1 MESCST
7 APTVLIV
14 DDEPAIL
21 AELDALARRSG
32 YRTVTAATAEDA
44 LDAVADDPAIGIVM
58 TDVYLPAIDGM
69 EFISI
74 LDTLYG
80 QTRPLQF
87 SVMTGNA
94 SLELVVQAMRL
105 KAVDFLRKPAS
116 RHQCQLALARAS
128 ARWAE
133 AARANGNAVAAT
145 PELPA
150 RDSAELRAAAALTP
164 DAVSQIIAARRQ
176 RLRFFEDEAITEE
189 VWDMLL
195 EVLLCKLQGSRVSI
209 SSLGFAVGVPISTTL
224 RWVRDLTDKGILE
237 RVYDPDDGRRSFV
250 ELSADTE
257 RRMLDC
263 IAAMRASLK
272 LD

>member
-1 MESCST
+1 MDSCAN

-21 AELDALARRSG
+21 FELESLARRSG
-32 YRTVTAATAEDA
+32 YKVVTAATAEDA

-58 TDVYLPAIDGM
+58 TDVYLPAVDGM

-80 QTRPLQF
+80 QTRPMQF
-87 SVMTGNA
+87 IVMTGNA

-116 RHQCQLALARAS
+116 RHQCQLALARA
-128 ARWAE
+128 ARRWAE
-133 AARANGNAVAAT
+133 VTGAT
-145 PELPA
+145 PAPA
-150 RDSAELRAAAALTP
+150 PGSDAPPAPDSAAPAADLTP
-164 DAVSQIIAARRQ
+164 DAVVQIITARRQ
-176 RLRFFEDEAITEE
+176 RQRFFADDAISEE

-195 EVLLCKLQGSRVSI
+195 EILLCKLKGSRVSV

-237 RVYDPDDGRRSFV
+237 RVHDPDDGRRSFV
-250 ELSADTE
+250 ELSAETE
-257 RRMLDC
+257 RKMLDC
-263 IAAMRASLK
+263 IAAMRASLRF
-272 LD
+272 D

>member
-1 MESCST
+1 MESRDT

-14 DDEPAIL
+14 DDEPSIL
-21 AELDALARRSG
+21 FELESLARRAG
-32 YRTVTAATAEDA
+32 YPVVTASTAEDA
-44 LDAVADDPAIGIVM
+44 LDAVADDPTIGIVM

-80 QTRPLQF
+80 QTRPMQF
-87 SVMTGNA
+87 IVMTGNA

-116 RHQCQLALARAS
+116 RHQCQLALARA
-128 ARWAE
+128 AGRWAE
-133 AARANGNAVAAT
+133 VTGG
-145 PELPA
+145 
-150 RDSAELRAAAALTP
+150 AAAAGPDTPPAPDPAAATADLTP
-164 DAVSQIIAARRQ
+164 DVVAQIITARRQ
-176 RLRFFEDEAITEE
+176 RQRFFADEAITEE
-189 VWDMLL
+189 IWDMLL
-195 EVLLCKLQGSRVSI
+195 EILLCRLKGSRVSV

-224 RWVRDLTDKGILE
+224 RWVRDLTDKGILK
-237 RVYDPDDGRRSFV
+237 RVHDPDDGRRSFV

-263 IAAMRASLK
+263 IAAMRASLRF
-272 LD
+272 D